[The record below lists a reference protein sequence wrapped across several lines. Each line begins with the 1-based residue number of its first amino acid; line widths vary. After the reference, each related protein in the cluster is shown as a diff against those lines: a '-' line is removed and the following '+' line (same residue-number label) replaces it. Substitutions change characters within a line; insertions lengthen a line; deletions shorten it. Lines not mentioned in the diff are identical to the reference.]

1 MINLQEIQ
9 YFSSA
14 RNHIQHFSIEDK
26 LIQQFS
32 INVRL
37 LSKSLQDWVN
47 LSTEWDF
54 AISKLR
60 KVDWMLRNDPL
71 PLNEE
76 HQTLVDLSEAL
87 DLLHDIY
94 KNMSSEIQ
102 EICGYIVAS
111 GQKIIEGQSS
121 NLTHVLLRMLSQFQS
136 SDDRNGIIVRQ
147 ESIRLPLA
155 KWLTEKGVVNCEVLT
170 GQQAIHAEVR
180 FSNLI
185 VVGLTQDYP
194 INLFNSIYPEKP
206 IVVLN
211 HSWIKEQKSISGFFS
226 DIAQVTSDV
235 AIDSVNEIDASS
247 SAQEIAVDFLEPT
260 LEIDGRRLALAAKR
274 ALSRIEKFADDE
286 LIECRAYLLGS
297 GEVVFLPIS
306 VGSIDA
312 LDPNAPHGEKVQRVP
327 IASLNTDSILLLRVG
342 TSEAEAIVNMANEL
356 GGAEAR
362 RCRVLQIAWKSK
374 LKERMRN
381 LGSNRVSI
389 HLQELGIANSWL
401 SEWAHSGTIRPNS
414 IKTFTILLEYLG
426 IEPSETIEAMNILR
440 HLHQAAGSRFRSIL
454 KQKFE
459 TLNLQDLFSQGFTVV
474 QLGDKAAIAKLG
486 AYRCMSIGN
495 EVFQVPESA
504 VKQLQPGIG
513 F

>member
-1 MINLQEIQ
+1 MLKLEEIK
-9 YFSSA
+9 YFTSA
-14 RNHIQHFSIEDK
+14 QNSIQHFSIEDK

-37 LSKSLQDWVN
+37 LSKSLQDWVD
-47 LSTEWDF
+47 LSAEWDF

-60 KVDWMLRNDPL
+60 KVDWMLRNDPV

-76 HQTLVDLSEAL
+76 HQTLEDLSEAL
-87 DLLHDIY
+87 HLLQDIY
-94 KNMSSEIQ
+94 KNMSSEIH
-102 EICGYIVAS
+102 EICGIIVSS

-121 NLTHVLLRMLSQFQS
+121 NLTQVLLRILSTLQS
-136 SDDRNGIIVRQ
+136 SDNKNGIVVRQ
-147 ESIRLPLA
+147 ESIKLSLA
-155 KWLTEKGVVNCEVLT
+155 KWLAEKGVGNWEVLT

-226 DIAQVTSDV
+226 DIAQVTSDI
-235 AIDSVNEIDASS
+235 AIDSINEIDASS
-247 SAQEIAVDFLEPT
+247 TEQEIAGDFLEPT
-260 LEIDGRRLALAAKR
+260 LEIDGRRLAMAAKR
-274 ALSRIEKFADDE
+274 ALSRIEKSADDE

-297 GEVVFLPIS
+297 GEVVFLPTS

-342 TSEAEAIVNMANEL
+342 TSEAEAILNMANEL

-381 LGSNRVSI
+381 LGSSRVSI
-389 HLQELGIANSWL
+389 HLKELGIANSWL

-414 IKTFTILLEYLG
+414 IKTFTILLDYLG

-459 TLNLQDLFSQGFTVV
+459 TLNLQDLFSQGYTVV
-474 QLGDKAAIAKLG
+474 QLGEKSAIAKLG

-504 VKQLQPGIG
+504 VKQLQSGIG